1 MFFWHGI
8 FCQAIITKHYLMKT
22 LKRILVVSLI
32 AALANA
38 AAVAQNSGRLPD
50 GISNA
55 TRSGDADK
63 LAKYFNNRV
72 ELVLPEKS
80 GVFSR
85 EQAQFMMKVFFAK
98 DPASSFQVIHQG
110 EGENATFAIG
120 RYSYDRGQFRL
131 LFLIR
136 NSDGRALIH
145 QLRVEKQDE

>member
-55 TRSGDADK
+55 TRSGDAYE
-63 LAKYFNNRV
+63 LAEYFNDRV

-80 GVFSR
+80 GVFSSIFPLSLVYHLKGTGTIYDEGLLCQISGFFLSGDTPGR
-85 EQAQFMMKVFFAK
+85 EGKCYLC
-98 DPASSFQVIHQG
+98 
-110 EGENATFAIG
+110 NRT
-120 RYSYDRGQFRL
+120 L
-131 LFLIR
+131 
-136 NSDGRALIH
+136 
-145 QLRVEKQDE
+145 